1 MRYYT
6 ILILYYTILYYTI
19 SHGIENTANQKA
31 RKPLHILRYAT
42 GSIPRKILAFLA
54 AYYLL
59 LKGVYTFNEQF
70 LFIYFIYFYQNYVLS
85 RNVANLLNIFSLIVF
100 AVKALKSDVLC

>member
-1 MRYYT
+1 MQRVVFHEKFRRSSRPT
-6 ILILYYTILYYTI
+6 T
-19 SHGIENTANQKA
+19 
-31 RKPLHILRYAT
+31 
-42 GSIPRKILAFLA
+42 
-54 AYYLL
+54 LL
-59 LKGVYTFNEQF
+59 LKGVYTFNEQY